1 MASQYRKQHHKQ
13 QGIALIVAL
22 IVTMLAVTI
31 ATTVLYRQQIHIRL
45 SGNIAHLEQAYLYAQ
60 GMEGF
65 AGEIL
70 EASFKDHEKYDSL
83 KDVWAFE
90 GIVFPILGGTMS
102 GQMYDLQ
109 GRINLNS
116 LARPIPPKLNLKNPD
131 GSLKNPPPIQKPDL
145 AGITRNRLQNLI
157 IEIDPDESM
166 GAPIDFAR
174 IVKDWIDDDTIN
186 GNTKPDPDPGTG
198 SGAESPFYQS
208 MEPAYFSANT
218 LLVNPTELRLLKNM
232 NKDIYNKLI
241 NPDPKKSLV
250 ATLPIK
256 DAGNKPIKT
265 PININTANKEVLQSI
280 GFDPATTEDIISER
294 DIAPFEALTGNTVLD
309 TALQS
314 LDASSGPDAR
324 NDLDVKSSYFLLRGS
339 VEINNA
345 RLTINSILYRKNGKV
360 SVIMRDFSNP

>member
-1 MASQYRKQHHKQ
+1 MHAQNKQRHKQ

-45 SGNIAHLEQAYLYAQ
+45 SGNIAHLEQAYIYAQ

-70 EASFKDHEKYDSL
+70 EASYKDHPNYDSL

-116 LARPIPPKLNLKNPD
+116 LARPIPPEPKLTDDKGIKLNPAPVQQPD
-131 GSLKNPPPIQKPDL
+131 I
-145 AGITRNRLQNLI
+145 AGITRYRLLSLMQ
-157 IEIDPDESM
+157 EIDPDDSM
-166 GAPIDFAR
+166 GPPQDFAR
-174 IVKDWIDDDTIN
+174 IVKDWIDKDQIN

-232 NKDIYNKLI
+232 NKEIYNKLI

-250 ATLPIK
+250 ATLPIT
-256 DAGNKPIKT
+256 DANNKPLAT
-265 PININTANKEVLQSI
+265 PINVNTASKEVLQSI
-280 GFDPATTEDIISER
+280 GFDPATAEDIIRER
-294 DIAPFEALTGNTVLD
+294 DIDPFEEMKNSF
-309 TALQS
+309 LQS
-314 LDASSGPDAR
+314 AIQSQGANIDV
-324 NDLDVKSSYFLLRGS
+324 NDLDVKSSYFLLRGT

>member
-1 MASQYRKQHHKQ
+1 MPSQPRKLHHKQ

-31 ATTVLYRQQIHIRL
+31 AATVLYRQQIHIRL

-60 GMEGF
+60 GMEEF
-65 AGEIL
+65 AGTIL
-70 EASFKDHEKYDSL
+70 EDSHKDHPNYDSY
-83 KDVWAFE
+83 KDIWAFE

-116 LARPIPPKLNLKNPD
+116 LARPIPPKLTDADKKNPD
-131 GSLKNPPPIQKPDL
+131 GTLKNPAPVQKPDI
-145 AGITRNRLQNLI
+145 AGITRYRLQNLI
-157 IEIDPDESM
+157 QEIDPNDSM
-166 GAPIDFAR
+166 GPPQDFAR
-174 IVKDWIDDDTIN
+174 IVKDWIDKDQIN
-186 GNTKPDPDPGTG
+186 GNTKPDDAGTG

-208 MEPAYFSANT
+208 MQPAYFSANT

-232 NKDIYNKLI
+232 NKEIYNKLI

-250 ATLPIK
+250 ATLPIV
-256 DAGNKPIKT
+256 DAQNKPIAT
-265 PININTANKEVLQSI
+265 PINVNTASKEVLQSI
-280 GFDPATTEDIISER
+280 GFDPATAEDIIRER
-294 DIAPFEALTGNTVLD
+294 DINPFKTMENSFLQAAINAQGNNI
-309 TALQS
+309 
-314 LDASSGPDAR
+314 DA
-324 NDLDVKSSYFLLRGS
+324 NDLDVKSSYFLLRGA

>member
-22 IVTMLAVTI
+22 IVTMLAVTV

-70 EASFKDHEKYDSL
+70 EASYKDHKNYDSL

-116 LARPIPPKLNLKNPD
+116 LARPIPPELTKKEKNAKKKP
-131 GSLKNPPPIQKPDL
+131 LPDL
-145 AGITRNRLQNLI
+145 AGITRNRLLNLI

-174 IVKDWIDDDTIN
+174 IVKDWIDDDSIN

-218 LLVNPTELRLLKNM
+218 LLVNPTELHLLKNM
-232 NKDIYNKLI
+232 NKEIYNKLI

-256 DAGNKPIKT
+256 DASNKPIKT
-265 PININTANKEVLQSI
+265 PININTANKEVLHSI
-280 GFDPATTEDIISER
+280 GFDPATTEDIIAER
-294 DIAPFEALTGNTVLD
+294 DIAPFEALTGNAVLD

-324 NDLDVKSSYFLLRGS
+324 KDIGVKSSYFLLRGT